1 MNKSIKALKSISFFL
16 IFSLLNTSLL
26 ANENLEKKVQQ
37 LEQLLQLYLE
47 ENISLKQQL
56 KFLSVEQGNESN
68 CSLSNPSKCEDD
80 YLCKIIS
87 SSEITYV
94 PYVEEAWR
102 RELSCIYS
110 KLDTEQFTNYFI
122 RLPRSERLKIQ
133 DQLRN
138 YGFLDVIVD
147 GRWNNLTWEA
157 IKNFV
162 QETKIVVFTPR
173 NVFLEIKEKS
183 ITTASENENYEPST
197 SDDGLTSQLL
207 LNRAFQTVDEAI
219 TSNDEKIKELSLT
232 SKDGVLF
239 KTVDEAITSNDAG
252 LQKSLTEV
260 IPNKA
265 EQKTPTKHSK
275 NQSGFINTFT
285 LTKVGNNLRL
295 SDKSLK
301 VKAKF
306 DTEFSDGN
314 QLFLK
319 DNKGAEIRL
328 MKPANRS
335 GRLGLFQTKCVT
347 QICDISGYLE
357 MRYVYGTPE
366 ISFVFEDFT
375 EFTENTSAF
384 SITDLRRKSRSI
396 EVEIYGFARY
406 QDNINEFS
414 LSEHYQL
421 LSADRL
427 TVNLSKMTTEE
438 LEKYISECFGKCDQL
453 KVKGKLLFPGGELI
467 AEKITKY

>member
-1 MNKSIKALKSISFFL
+1 MNKSIKALQSISFFL

-94 PYVEEAWR
+94 PYAEEAWR

-133 DQLRN
+133 DQLKN

-197 SDDGLTSQLL
+197 LDDGLTSQLL
-207 LNRAFQTVDEAI
+207 LNRAFQTVNEAI

-239 KTVDEAITSNDAG
+239 KTVDEAITSNEAG

-319 DNKGAEIRL
+319 DNNGAEIRL

-347 QICDISGYLE
+347 QICEISGYLE

-406 QDNINEFS
+406 RDNINKFS

-467 AEKITKY
+467 AEKVTKY

>member
-1 MNKSIKALKSISFFL
+1 M
-16 IFSLLNTSLL
+16 
-26 ANENLEKKVQQ
+26 
-37 LEQLLQLYLE
+37 
-47 ENISLKQQL
+47 
-56 KFLSVEQGNESN
+56 
-68 CSLSNPSKCEDD
+68 
-80 YLCKIIS
+80 
-87 SSEITYV
+87 
-94 PYVEEAWR
+94 
-102 RELSCIYS
+102 
-110 KLDTEQFTNYFI
+110 
-122 RLPRSERLKIQ
+122 
-133 DQLRN
+133 
-138 YGFLDVIVD
+138 
-147 GRWNNLTWEA
+147 
-157 IKNFV
+157 
-162 QETKIVVFTPR
+162 
-173 NVFLEIKEKS
+173 
-183 ITTASENENYEPST
+183 
-197 SDDGLTSQLL
+197 
-207 LNRAFQTVDEAI
+207 
-219 TSNDEKIKELSLT
+219 
-232 SKDGVLF
+232 
-239 KTVDEAITSNDAG
+239 
-252 LQKSLTEV
+252 QKSLTEV

-319 DNKGAEIRL
+319 DNNGAEIRL

-347 QICDISGYLE
+347 QICEISGYLE

-406 QDNINEFS
+406 RDNINKFS

-467 AEKITKY
+467 AEKVTKY